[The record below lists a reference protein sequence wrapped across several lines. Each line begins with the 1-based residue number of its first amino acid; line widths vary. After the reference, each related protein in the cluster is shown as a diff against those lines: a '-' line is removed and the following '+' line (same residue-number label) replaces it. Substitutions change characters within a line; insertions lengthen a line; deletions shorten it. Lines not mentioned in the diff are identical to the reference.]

1 MRLRPCGA
9 RSPLLRSKVQRSG
22 GCRVQLFRAEGITG
36 GDVRE
41 ADEGMHQGE
50 LARMI
55 ELEAGNAFAIR
66 QARGFGELAQL
77 SAVDERF
84 RDVLLE
90 GEIAVD
96 DCRYRLA

>member
-1 MRLRPCGA
+1 
-9 RSPLLRSKVQRSG
+9 
-22 GCRVQLFRAEGITG
+22 VQLFRGEGITG
-36 GDVRE
+36 GYVRE

-66 QARGFGELAQL
+66 QTRGFGELAQL

-84 RDVLLE
+84 QDVLWT
-90 GEIAVD
+90 V
-96 DCRYRLA
+96 R